1 MKRSRSLSPKS
12 SFRKS
17 EELKKLKIA
26 ERKIE
31 NLEKTLQLKVN
42 IKKRKNKT
50 PSRYKLE

>member
-12 SFRKS
+12 SFIEA

-31 NLEKTLQLKVN
+31 NLGKTLQLKVN
-42 IKKRKNKT
+42 IK
-50 PSRYKLE
+50 